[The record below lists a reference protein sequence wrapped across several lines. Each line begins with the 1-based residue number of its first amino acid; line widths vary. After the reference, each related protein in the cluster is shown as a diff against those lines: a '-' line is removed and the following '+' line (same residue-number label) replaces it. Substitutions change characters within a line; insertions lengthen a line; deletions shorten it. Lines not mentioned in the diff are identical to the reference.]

1 MKNKNG
7 TDFPNRPRT
16 NSISVSF
23 AHCEFYYI
31 IITCDIHRRMS
42 SSLHLILLFA
52 YGELLIT
59 QIKASN
65 NVTDLVDFSEL
76 PRVNYTFAD

>member
-1 MKNKNG
+1 
-7 TDFPNRPRT
+7 
-16 NSISVSF
+16 
-23 AHCEFYYI
+23 
-31 IITCDIHRRMS
+31 MS

-65 NVTDLVDFSEL
+65 NATDLVDFSEL

>member
-1 MKNKNG
+1 
-7 TDFPNRPRT
+7 
-16 NSISVSF
+16 
-23 AHCEFYYI
+23 
-31 IITCDIHRRMS
+31 MS